1 MVNLRSTFLGAWIST
16 KPWTKFLAEKKK
28 QFFSIQLSLSL
39 GAFHAQEVV
48 VPWPAEGPLT
58 ALLSCLSGFDTWMCL
73 PLRKWFRMFRTMCN
87 GYTQVAHGIFT
98 DIFILHTYIF
108 YPYCI
113 LSKGVWFEKDLFVF
127 SNWDDSSQPTGDRKK
142 NTGMHN
148 ELKLAL
154 RTYPT
159 LCHCYPTYP
168 IPLRTFFCSTC
179 AQRIGHFGSHLSM
192 LPETEPALSP
202 GWWYHW

>member
-1 MVNLRSTFLGAWIST
+1 MENNLQQPLKDVHLAKKNLVYNSGKSTLYIFGCLNIHKTMDQIFGR
-16 KPWTKFLAEKKK
+16 KKK
-28 QFFSIQLSLSL
+28 TIFQYPVMSLSL

-113 LSKGVWFEKDLFVF
+113 LSKGV
-127 SNWDDSSQPTGDRKK
+127 
-142 NTGMHN
+142 
-148 ELKLAL
+148 
-154 RTYPT
+154 
-159 LCHCYPTYP
+159 
-168 IPLRTFFCSTC
+168 
-179 AQRIGHFGSHLSM
+179 
-192 LPETEPALSP
+192 
-202 GWWYHW
+202 

>member
-28 QFFSIQLSLSL
+28 TIFQYPVMSLSL

-113 LSKGVWFEKDLFVF
+113 LSKGVWLKKICLFF
-127 SNWDDSSQPTGDRKK
+127 R
-142 NTGMHN
+142 TGMIVPN
-148 ELKLAL
+148 QLGIEK
-154 RTYPT
+154 RT
-159 LCHCYPTYP
+159 
-168 IPLRTFFCSTC
+168 
-179 AQRIGHFGSHLSM
+179 
-192 LPETEPALSP
+192 P
-202 GWWYHW
+202 GCTMN